1 MNANIERASDKISR
15 LIAEIE
21 ENLNVGRFPQAQ
33 ETLQALDSL
42 PISSIRDQIHI
53 NYIRI
58 KLGRF
63 LEDFEPTLAIGL
75 PAYRYALEKKH
86 FDLAIK
92 IGIEIANIHSRAGDD
107 TLALDLLEE
116 VELIVS
122 HHFSVEERHF
132 NLFFAHIDFIKS
144 GIFWHLGHL
153 DAALAR
159 ITSSCEL
166 WKKWGSPF
174 EIANGLSLAGMI
186 NCEKGHYLKGMELLK
201 EALGLQNELGNQH
214 YLSLLYNNLGWMF
227 RLQGDLSKSLRY
239 LKRSIR
245 IREKIAPEIS
255 LRITLANLGAIHRQM
270 GQFEEAEQY
279 LLRALKLGHKL
290 GNEVEIAIFLYYLI
304 NLRLEQDQVEE
315 AKKLIDE
322 LQILGEKT
330 GNEKIQQRFQLSKA
344 LYLKKNLRVK
354 NVYLAQKILRDI
366 ANEAII
372 KHELT
377 VEALIN
383 LCDLLIFELKI
394 SNEEEILIELTQT
407 MNKLLVIAKELHSY
421 YLWAEINF
429 FKAKLALISFDLQLA
444 REYLVKA
451 QTLAEEQ
458 GLTQLAIKIS
468 NEHDI
473 ILEQEHTWEK
483 FKINP
488 PKFDERVQMAN
499 MDDNLSRIKRQGIVV
514 SEEVTPENPVMITI
528 LNESGPTIYTYQF
541 SGDLDVNDQ
550 LLGGILAAFDS
561 FSNKIFEG
569 VLERAKFGDYNIL
582 VRNLS
587 PFIVSYI
594 YRGQSYGAQQNF
606 HKLTNILKSDTRI
619 WDSLNEAISH
629 GNLLSSDRIPALN
642 DQIQKIFDVNATS
655 PHES

>member
-1 MNANIERASDKISR
+1 MNENVERASDKISR
-15 LIAEIE
+15 LIKEIE
-21 ENLNVGRFPQAQ
+21 DHLNVGRFPQAK
-33 ETLQALDSL
+33 EAINILDSI
-42 PISSIRDQIHI
+42 PISSIRDKILI
-53 NYIRI
+53 NYVKI

-63 LEDFEPTLAIGL
+63 LEDFGPTLEIGL
-75 PAYRYALEKKH
+75 PAYRHALEKQH
-86 FDLAIK
+86 FELGIK
-92 IGIEIANIHSRAGDD
+92 IGLELSDVYSRAGDD
-107 TLALDLLEE
+107 TRALDLLED
-116 VELIVS
+116 VELLIRN
-122 HHFSVEERHF
+122 HFSVEDHQF
-132 NLFFAHIDFIKS
+132 NFFFAHMDFIKS

-159 ITSSCEL
+159 ITSSCDL

-174 EIANGLSLAGMI
+174 EIANALSLAGMI
-186 NCEKGHYLKGMELLK
+186 NCEKGHYLKGMDLLK

-214 YLSLLYNNLGWMF
+214 YISLLYNNLGWMF

-239 LKRSIR
+239 LKRSLR
-245 IREKIAPEIS
+245 IREKIAPEVS

-270 GQFEEAEQY
+270 GQFEESEHY
-279 LLRALKLGHKL
+279 LLRALALGKEL

-304 NLRLEQDQVEE
+304 NLRLEQDQVQE
-315 AKKLIDE
+315 AKILIDE

-330 GNEKIQQRFQLSKA
+330 GNEKIQQRFQLSQA

-383 LCDLLIFELKI
+383 LCDLLIFELRI
-394 SNEEEILIELTQT
+394 SNEEEILVELTQT

-421 YLWAEINF
+421 YLWSEINF
-429 FKAKLALISFDLQLA
+429 FKAKLALISFDLKLA

-451 QTLAEEQ
+451 QNLAEDQ

-468 NEHDI
+468 NEHDT
-473 ILEQEHTWEK
+473 ILEQEQTWEK
-483 FKINP
+483 FKKNP
-488 PKFDERVQMAN
+488 PKFEERVQMAN
-499 MDDNLSRIKRQGIVV
+499 MEDNLSRIKRQGIVV
-514 SEEVTPENPVMITI
+514 SEEVTPESPVMITI
-528 LNESGPTIYTYQF
+528 LNEAGPTIYTYQF
-541 SGDLDVNDQ
+541 EGDLEVNDQ
-550 LLGGILAAFDS
+550 LLGGVLAAFDS
-561 FSNKIFEG
+561 FSAKIFEG

-582 VRNLS
+582 VSKMS

-606 HKLTNILKSDTRI
+606 HKLTDILKFDTLI

-642 DQIQKIFDVNATS
+642 AQIQKLFDANATR